1 MTERPTYRLTDPAA
15 LEALAHPLRNRLLGL
30 LRTDGPATASGL
42 AERVGESSGVTSYHL
57 RKLAEV
63 GFVEE
68 EADRGTRRERWWRS
82 VHSAT
87 SWSPS
92 DFLGNPEAHRA
103 SVSLRREWYR
113 WQQRLLDRWMEE
125 ERECLVNLLSVY
137 VAHRGE
143 KDAVDDDRLN
153 RLEAIAKDHLLDAL
167 IIYELASR
175 VSPQVVLTLSDEE
188 RSRVRTYVEKYVLTR
203 VAPEGAELHE

>member
-1 MTERPTYRLTDPAA
+1 MNDDHPAPTGEQAERATYLLRDPAA
-15 LEALAHPLRNRLLGL
+15 LDALAHPLRSKLLGL

-42 AERVGESSGVTSYHL
+42 AARVGESSGVTSYHL

-68 EADRGTRRERWWRS
+68 ETDRGTRRERWWRS
-82 VHSAT
+82 VHHST
-87 SWSPS
+87 SWSPT

-125 ERECLVNLLSVY
+125 EPEWDPAWVDVAASSDDLLVLDAAETEALNRELWETVQRYRERSVAAGREAGADGAER
-137 VAHRGE
+137 VVVLFHTVPIRGE
-143 KDAVDDDRLN
+143 WPL
-153 RLEAIAKDHLLDAL
+153 
-167 IIYELASR
+167 
-175 VSPQVVLTLSDEE
+175 
-188 RSRVRTYVEKYVLTR
+188 
-203 VAPEGAELHE
+203 

>member
-1 MTERPTYRLTDPAA
+1 VSERPTYELTDPAA

-42 AERVGESSGVTSYHL
+42 AQRVGESSGVTSYHL

-68 EADRGTRRERWWRS
+68 DTERGTRRERWWRA
-82 VHSAT
+82 VHSVT
-87 SWSPS
+87 TWSPA

-125 ERECLVNLLSVY
+125 EREWDPQWVHAAVSGDDLLVLDAEETEALNKELWDVVQKHRDASIAQGREAGKDGAERVVVLLHSVPI
-137 VAHRGE
+137 RGE
-143 KDAVDDDRLN
+143 WPL
-153 RLEAIAKDHLLDAL
+153 
-167 IIYELASR
+167 
-175 VSPQVVLTLSDEE
+175 
-188 RSRVRTYVEKYVLTR
+188 
-203 VAPEGAELHE
+203 